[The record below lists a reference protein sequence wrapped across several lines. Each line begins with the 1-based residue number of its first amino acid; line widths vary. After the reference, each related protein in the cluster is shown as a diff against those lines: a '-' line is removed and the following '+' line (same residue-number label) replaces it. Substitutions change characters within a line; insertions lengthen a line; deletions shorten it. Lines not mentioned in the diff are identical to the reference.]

1 MTPQPKFTKYLHEL
15 KPLLEKDDNK
25 SYNLY
30 KIYEEF
36 KSKRIENLFVKLK
49 KNGLSF
55 SHVFFHLIQMNI
67 LHFTVHQFT
76 ARNNGSEIGR
86 KDTFYRLKNEP
97 GIDWRKVIYLLAGR
111 FMYLL
116 RTNLQ
121 DQIETLRCFIADD
134 TTLSKCGKGIE
145 GIGKVFD
152 HKDHSYKL
160 GFKGLFF
167 SLWEGKSFLPLD
179 FSLHSE
185 KGQNPNKPFG
195 LTKAVIATQTKK
207 IRSADTPGAKRK
219 TELTIAKT
227 IILIEMIKRAWKNG
241 IHADYLLVDSWF
253 VNEVLISF
261 VLKSRMYL
269 LGMCKM
275 DKRLYDYSGKQYN
288 ARQLLA
294 RLKRTKAKRSRKIN
308 ARYYEVIVV
317 YKGIQIKLFFSRF
330 NNQKDWSLLLT
341 DNYKLAFDKAVE
353 IYQIRWSTEV
363 FFKEAKQYL
372 HLGKCQ
378 SENFDAQIADIS
390 IVMSAYLML
399 SLRRRFQAYE
409 GLGKIFID
417 VQHELIEFTLWERI
431 YGLFVELQASV
442 LRKWNVDLEMLMED
456 VIMDESEQLF
466 LLAILERQAGNYN
479 TNNLKAV
486 A

>member
-15 KPLLEKDDNK
+15 KPLLEKDDCKN
-25 SYNLY
+25 YNLY
-30 KIYEEF
+30 KIFEIF
-36 KSKRIENLFVKLK
+36 KSKRIDNLFIKFK
-49 KNGLSF
+49 SKGFPF

-67 LHFTVHQFT
+67 LQFTVNQFT
-76 ARNNGSEIGR
+76 SRSNNGENGK

-97 GIDWRKVIYLLAGR
+97 WIDWRMLIYLLIGR

-116 RTNLQ
+116 RTHQQEQSEKLK
-121 DQIETLRCFIADD
+121 CFIADD
-134 TTLSKCGKGIE
+134 TTLPKRGKGIE

-185 KGQNPNKPFG
+185 KGQNPDKPFG
-195 LTKAVIATQTKK
+195 LKKAEIAKQSKK
-207 IRSADTPGAKRK
+207 TRSADTPGAQRK
-219 TELTIAKT
+219 TELTISKT
-227 IILIEMIKRAWKNG
+227 IILVEMIKRAWKKG

-253 VNEVLISF
+253 VNEALISF
-261 VLKSRMYL
+261 VLKSRMFL

-275 DKRLYDYSGKQYN
+275 DKRLYEFADKQYN

-294 RLKRTKAKRSRKIN
+294 RLKRSKAKRCRKIN
-308 ARYYEVIVV
+308 ARYYEVIVI

-341 DNYKLAFDKAVE
+341 DNYKLSFEKAVE

-378 SENFDAQIADIS
+378 SEDFDAQIADIS
-390 IVMSAYLML
+390 IVISAYLML
-399 SLRRRFQAYE
+399 TLRRRFQAYE

-417 VQHELIEFTLWERI
+417 VQHEIIEFTLWERI

-442 LRKWNVDLEMLMED
+442 LKRWNVDLEKLMED
-456 VIMDESEQLF
+456 VIMEESEQLF
-466 LLAILERQAGNYN
+466 LMAILERQSENFN
-479 TNNLKAV
+479 INNLKDV